1 METRAEVFG
10 ILTQGPAASSL
21 GFSAGYIL
29 NFLMTL
35 HESASG
41 TPDVLEFT
49 VTLLPIAACYTHGLY
64 PIFIYLGLVKKLN
77 EAS

>member
-1 METRAEVFG
+1 
-10 ILTQGPAASSL
+10 
-21 GFSAGYIL
+21 
-29 NFLMTL
+29 MTL